1 MFSVLVSLQ
10 PLHFELIKMHI
21 VSVTT
26 ILLKYPSFVCLL
38 WLFAG
43 RSHWWLHWVLLSVA
57 LVYRSPLVGLDR
69 LFVVIERRNRLDIYT
84 HIYLVYGTHESCYVL
99 YKYIYVYMHSLHMA
113 LVIDDMYLY
122 ICIQNTWHICYM
134 V

>member
-1 MFSVLVSLQ
+1 
-10 PLHFELIKMHI
+10 MHI
-21 VSVTT
+21 VSVII

-69 LFVVIERRNRLDIYT
+69 LFAVVEKRDRLDIYT
-84 HIYLVYGTHESCYVL
+84 HIYLIYGTHMSCYVL
-99 YKYIYVYMHSLHMA
+99 YIYIYVYMHSLRMA

-122 ICIQNTWHICYM
+122 IYVFRTPGTYICYM